1 MPNVLMQNS
10 KRSIEN
16 SRGLRN
22 QLKMSFIYSRDFTAL
37 SPSSVL
43 KAHTQLLKI
52 QYKWGFCNVL
62 SLDPHGLSLHFKDQ
76 RGLCNLNPG
85 LEHIRVVGDYIVRLK
100 NAFIQ
105 GVVPAILAR

>member
-1 MPNVLMQNS
+1 MQNS

-22 QLKMSFIYSRDFTAL
+22 QLKISFIYSRDFTAL

-43 KAHTQLLKI
+43 KAHNCWRYNI
-52 QYKWGFCNVL
+52 NGDFCNVL
-62 SLDPHGLSLHFKDQ
+62 SLDPHGLYLHFKDQ

-85 LEHIRVVGDYIVRLK
+85 LEHIRVVGDYTVRLK

-105 GVVPAILAR
+105 GVVPAILARWEEM